1 MTKWT
6 KKIKLLHV
14 IIGLINKGKIQN
26 GLKSYGLIESSISSS
41 VSREQILIH
50 NLDKLIY
57 SLIQL

>member
-26 GLKSYGLIESSISSS
+26 GLKSYELIGRAFFFITS
-41 VSREQILIH
+41 VSGVQVIQIIRT
-50 NLDKLIY
+50 I
-57 SLIQL
+57 